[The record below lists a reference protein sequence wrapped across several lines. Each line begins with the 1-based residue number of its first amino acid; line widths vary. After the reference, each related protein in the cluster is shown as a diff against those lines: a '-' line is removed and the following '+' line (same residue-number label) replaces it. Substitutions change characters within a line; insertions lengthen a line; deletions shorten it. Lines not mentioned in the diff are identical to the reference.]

1 MIRQPYTLV
10 RFHVGSAGSKRRIR
24 FLGSKAMILF
34 TRRLMPAELRLQSD
48 RETQKLRYLFHRL
61 HFDWATRGLFVLEV
75 RREQVIRWNSRYIR
89 SAVRALANFISPI
102 TL

>member
-1 MIRQPYTLV
+1 MTRAGDPLEQSVHQIGREGAWQLYFTDYTLTV
-10 RFHVGSAGSKRRIR
+10 QPGA
-24 FLGSKAMILF
+24 
-34 TRRLMPAELRLQSD
+34 
-48 RETQKLRYLFHRL
+48 
-61 HFDWATRGLFVLEV
+61 LFVLEV